1 MVIEVIPAPIVTVVP
16 EVYEEYAYVVAVEP
30 SSIVILPALAAVL
43 DELSTA
49 GPALK

>member
-1 MVIEVIPAPIVTVVP
+1 MIEVTPAPIVTVVP
-16 EVYEEYAYVVAVEP
+16 EPYEEYEYVVDVVP
-30 SSIVILPALAAVL
+30 SLMVILPALEAVL

>member
-1 MVIEVIPAPIVTVVP
+1 MVIEVMPAPIVTVVP
-16 EVYEEYAYVVAVEP
+16 EVYDEYAYVVDVVP
-30 SSIVILPALAAVL
+30 SLMVILPALDALL